1 MTRSTTRPQFA
12 IGGTL
17 LARWTAV
24 AVLCAVVLA
33 VSTRGRGIAKR
44 DRAAKAAVE
53 ESTTVADVSALPP
66 EPLAVAPPDFLEPLP
81 IVEPSSVAELPTE
94 SDVAPSAPVL
104 ELPLPSDEAAPEA
117 EPPNEPLPPTDESV
131 SIVPEPAVPLEALEP
146 APSEP
151 IPAELVPSMADAAEP
166 ASADEVEPVEPA
178 EHEDEDAEIAAQLT
192 PQELLTFSPSV
203 AEISQKMLPEVRAAF
218 QLAQHGATHAAH
230 ARFVVVLRRIAQ
242 AKDVEAMTERHT
254 RSLDEGL
261 RALDEADDFM
271 PAGGTAPI
279 LDLAAVAATHRT
291 PMLKVRQ
298 SRYPLPHEAVA
309 LYHRYAQQKLG
320 AAVAGEQAGS
330 MALHGL
336 GKIHARWVETE
347 SDSLAATRHS
357 MTMYRAA
364 LVAHPRN
371 HLAANELG
379 VLLARSGR
387 YDQAAMALDWA
398 AQLAGTATIY
408 HNLAIVQ
415 QQRGQTALAAAARAQ
430 ADRLAALERS
440 SGEVSRRHGVQWVA
454 PQEMARMSESQQATP
469 QVASTATAPVPAPAA
484 PPRQSMIVPA
494 PRGGTWR

>member
-1 MTRSTTRPQFA
+1 MTNPTTRPPLPIDGA
-12 IGGTL
+12 L

-24 AVLCAVVLA
+24 ALLCAVVLA
-33 VSTRGRGIAKR
+33 VSTRGRGIADR
-44 DRAAKAAVE
+44 DRAAKGATGVVE
-53 ESTTVADVSALPP
+53 ESTTVAEVSALPP

-81 IVEPSSVAELPTE
+81 IVEPSSAAELPKE
-94 SDVAPSAPVL
+94 SDFTPASPVL
-104 ELPLPSDEAAPEA
+104 ELPMPSVEG
-117 EPPNEPLPPTDESV
+117 EPPNEPLPPTDDSV
-131 SIVPEPAVPLEALEP
+131 SIVPEPAVPIEELAP

-151 IPAELVPSMADAAEP
+151 IPAEPVPSMAEAAEP
-166 ASADEVEPVEPA
+166 VLADEVESVEPA
-178 EHEDEDAEIAAQLT
+178 EHDDEDAQIAAQLS

-218 QLAQHGATHAAH
+218 ELAQHGATHAAH
-230 ARFVVVLRRIAQ
+230 ARFVGVLRRIAQ

-271 PAGGTAPI
+271 PAGGITPI
-279 LDLAAVAATHRT
+279 LDLSAIAATHRT

-298 SRYPLPHEAVA
+298 SRYPLPQEAVA

-336 GKIHARWVETE
+336 GKIHARWAETE
-347 SDSLAATRHS
+347 SEPLAATRHS

-408 HNLAIVQ
+408 HNLAVVQ
-415 QQRGQTALAAAARAQ
+415 QQRGQTALAAAAEAQ
-430 ADRLAALERS
+430 SDRLAALERS
-440 SGEVSRRHGVQWVA
+440 SGEISRRHGVQWVA
-454 PQEMARMSESQQATP
+454 PQEMARMSESHQATP
-469 QVASTATAPVPAPAA
+469 QVATANATAPAPPA